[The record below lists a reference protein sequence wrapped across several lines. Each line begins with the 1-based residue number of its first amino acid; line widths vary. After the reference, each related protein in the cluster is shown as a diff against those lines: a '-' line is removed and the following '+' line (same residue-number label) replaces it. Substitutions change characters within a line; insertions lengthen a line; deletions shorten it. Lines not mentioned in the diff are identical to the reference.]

1 MTNIWSPSTNH
12 LGQFKDGWG
21 EAAKGKPPTEKD
33 TWHNL
38 GRHCQVQFGKFA
50 ETENDTRELQEKLFL
65 LIVNQRRLE
74 AHAGDRE
81 GKTIPKAELTKVPKG
96 KRPPKK

>member
-21 EAAKGKPPTEKD
+21 EAAKGKPPTDKD

-50 ETENDTRELQEKLFL
+50 ETKKDTNELQEKLFL
-65 LIVNQRRLE
+65 LIVNQRRWE
-74 AHAGDRE
+74 TRADRQ
-81 GKTIPKAELTKVPKG
+81 GKNIPQTDLLGVPKG
-96 KRPPKK
+96 NRSSKNK